1 MKNINTKLNKNNNKN
16 KNNIKNNNNNFDKIN
31 TIKKN
36 NNGNNK
42 TNTNNKTNSNNKSN
56 TINKNNIILDFFNNL
71 KNDIQNYDLKKKLFN
86 NYNFEKFNILSFI
99 DNLNTNKLFIGIIII
114 FMNIGTR
121 HIEIKLTKTQ
131 EKIFKSAAR
140 EILIF
145 SIAFIGTRDIILSF
159 IITAAFIIL
168 SQYVF
173 NENSRFNILPKK
185 LKQLESTLD
194 TNNDGKI
201 SQEEIDKALKILKDA
216 NKSK

>member
-1 MKNINTKLNKNNNKN
+1 MKNINTKNNKINKNNDKN
-16 KNNIKNNNNNFDKIN
+16 KKFGKIN

-36 NNGNNK
+36 ITANNN
-42 TNTNNKTNSNNKSN
+42 TNTN
-56 TINKNNIILDFFNNL
+56 NKNNIILHVFNNL

-86 NYNFEKFNILSFI
+86 NYNFEKFNVLSFI

-131 EKIFKSAAR
+131 EKIFKSVAR

-159 IITAAFIIL
+159 IITAAFIVL

-185 LKQLESTLD
+185 LKQLESSLD

-216 NKSK
+216 NKNK

>member
-1 MKNINTKLNKNNNKN
+1 MKNINTKNNKIN
-16 KNNIKNNNNNFDKIN
+16 KINDKNKKFGKIN

-36 NNGNNK
+36 N
-42 TNTNNKTNSNNKSN
+42 TNNKTNNKTNNMY
-56 TINKNNIILDFFNNL
+56 DFFNNL

-86 NYNFEKFNILSFI
+86 NYNFEKFNVLSFI
-99 DNLNTNKLFIGIIII
+99 ENLNTNKLFIGIVII

-159 IITAAFIIL
+159 IITAAFIVL